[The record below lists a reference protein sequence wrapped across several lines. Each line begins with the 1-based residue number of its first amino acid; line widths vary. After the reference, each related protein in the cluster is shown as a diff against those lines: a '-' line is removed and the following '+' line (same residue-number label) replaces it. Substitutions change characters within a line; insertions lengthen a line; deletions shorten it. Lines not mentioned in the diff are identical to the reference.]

1 MPPTRAS
8 VFNAG
13 MTVLSAAT
21 AAAVVT
27 AYDFSQLRLV
37 IDVGGGQGRLIAAIL
52 RANPAVRGV
61 LLDLPSVVDAA
72 GRLLAEASVA
82 ERCEVMGG
90 DMFTAVPE
98 GGDLYILSRVINSFE
113 DDRALAVF
121 ANCRKAIG
129 ERGRLLIVELVLP
142 DPVEVAA
149 PASVQADLLMDLN
162 MLVVQAGASAQV
174 QSITPSLLRRV
185 CAWNGSFRRAAR

>member
-1 MPPTRAS
+1 
-8 VFNAG
+8 

-113 DDRALAVF
+113 DDRALAVL

-129 ERGRLLIVELVLP
+129 ERGRLLIVEPVLP
-142 DPVEVAA
+142 DPVEVTA

-162 MLVVQAGASAQV
+162 MLVRTGGRERTGPEYHAFLAAAGLRLERLIPTGGSV
-174 QSITPSLLRRV
+174 SLIEAV
-185 CAWNGSFRRAAR
+185 PA